1 MKKDYKEHTF
11 NYDYLKKKIK
21 DYLDYYDL
29 ELEDL
34 AISIGMTERTLK
46 KTLNNER
53 DFFVSEIFRFSEILR
68 LTDKER
74 NKAFFTVLKGGA
86 KDEK

>member
-1 MKKDYKEHTF
+1 
-11 NYDYLKKKIK
+11 
-21 DYLDYYDL
+21 
-29 ELEDL
+29 
-34 AISIGMTERTLK
+34 MTERTLK

-53 DFFVSEIFRFSEILR
+53 DFFVSEIFRFSEVLR